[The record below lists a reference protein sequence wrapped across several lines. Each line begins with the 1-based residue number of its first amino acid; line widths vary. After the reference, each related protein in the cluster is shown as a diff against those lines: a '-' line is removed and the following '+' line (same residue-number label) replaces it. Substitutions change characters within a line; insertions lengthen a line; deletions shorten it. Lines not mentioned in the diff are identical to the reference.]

1 MDEQAIA
8 SLKVAIDSAYASLNL
23 EGNFLC
29 GSTVKEI
36 LEAVATKAKKSIK
49 EINIRNNYLNSD
61 GVEIIRDL
69 MEDGA
74 VNLKS
79 LDLRCNL
86 LSHAD
91 IRQLVD
97 ALRNNYS
104 ITDFKIY
111 ENFGKNQKAPFFVYL
126 KQNAEEDELQW
137 DAFTDESLAENF
149 EIIMDLVAS
158 NSRVLEV
165 SQKYF

>member
-8 SLKVAIDSAYASLNL
+8 SLKSSIDGSYASLNL
-23 EGNFLC
+23 DGNFLC

-36 LEAVATKAKKSIK
+36 LEVVVAKAKQSIK

-61 GVEIIRDL
+61 GVDLLKEL
-69 MEDGA
+69 MEDDK
-74 VNLKS
+74 VNLKT

-86 LSHAD
+86 LAHAD
-91 IRQLVD
+91 IKQLVD

-104 ITDFKIY
+104 VTDFKIY

-149 EIIMDLVAS
+149 EVIMDLVAS
-158 NSRVLEV
+158 NTRVLEV
-165 SQKYF
+165 SR